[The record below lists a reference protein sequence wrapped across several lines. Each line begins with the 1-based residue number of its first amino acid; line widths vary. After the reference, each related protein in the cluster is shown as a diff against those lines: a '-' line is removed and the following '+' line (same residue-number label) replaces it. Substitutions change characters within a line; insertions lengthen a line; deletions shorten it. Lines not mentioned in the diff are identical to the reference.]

1 LAVTVSNGL
10 FTVSLDFGP
19 NIFTGNACWLAIGVR
34 SNGVA
39 ANFTP
44 LDPRQPLTPT
54 PNALYAS
61 TADVANTVT
70 NGAIQISQL
79 GTTGPAPASGQVLGY
94 NGSLLVWQSPSAPG
108 GLTLPYAGTASSP
121 NPIFQITNTG
131 NGLSS
136 DGIVG

>member
-1 LAVTVSNGL
+1 MKRKLLTLCSLVLALASVRLGAAPLGTAFTYQGRLTDGAGPANGRYDLQCSVYDAASLGNQIGSAVTNLAVTVSNGL

-54 PNALYAS
+54 PNAL
-61 TADVANTVT
+61 
-70 NGAIQISQL
+70 
-79 GTTGPAPASGQVLGY
+79 
-94 NGSLLVWQSPSAPG
+94 
-108 GLTLPYAGTASSP
+108 
-121 NPIFQITNTG
+121 
-131 NGLSS
+131 
-136 DGIVG
+136 